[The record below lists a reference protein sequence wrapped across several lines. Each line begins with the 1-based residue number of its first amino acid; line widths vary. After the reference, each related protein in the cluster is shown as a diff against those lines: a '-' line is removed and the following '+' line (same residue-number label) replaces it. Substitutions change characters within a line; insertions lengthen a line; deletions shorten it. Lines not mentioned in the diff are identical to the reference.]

1 MKKGYRKKGVVKVK
15 RNFIRLFSIILYGL
29 LFLNPGVS
37 EEIKPY
43 ILIEAENTLQQY
55 GSQGQDRKSAA
66 SGGEVLGFEFGG
78 QLGHFAEYEIKIK
91 EAIAPVRIDI
101 RYACAISGSLNIPSL
116 EEGFHLLRLTII
128 KRGLSMTYP
137 EIPIMNVPILDL
149 VGNRTDKNCVG
160 HGRNVALYTGRPSKF
175 FFATHNLGN
184 IFSAVDGGTIKWYPD
199 HVIVSPDVDCGT
211 NLNVNLDKIEISE
224 YVNTDK
230 KPLKADERT
239 RIIEQRQ
246 VCVTKDD
253 VVVSIIHLNNI
264 TNHAVIHRI
273 EITGDCRKSF
283 DWRNSKGGKK
293 ITKRRGDFVIII
305 DKNVFPEIL
314 SDGLS
319 MAIGSSTKP
328 DEIITTPAGTYK
340 ISYDI
345 KVPAKST
352 KQMAFA
358 CAIDPDSQT
367 ARVNLEA
374 TLRQKD
380 PIELNRKEWQ
390 DFFEKN
396 VPRFTC
402 SDIGLEE
409 LYGFRWFLLR
419 FSTAGGNLGYFKYP
433 VVLEG
438 RQAYQTYCCY
448 SAPFMALDMNWAV
461 DPKKGFG
468 HIANMIHSKYEDG
481 RFPWYTSPRTNR
493 VKIHHQSKTGL
504 SLLPYAAWR
513 HYLIHGNIEMFQEVY
528 QGMKKNIDWWI
539 KNRDEDGN
547 GLFVID
553 NQLETGMDDLFRW
566 GDENAK
572 MRYDAVD
579 ATSYA
584 YANLE
589 AVANIARVLGK
600 EEDAKYYE
608 DYSRKTKKAVNS
620 ALWDDK
626 SECWRDRHPDIKELS
641 DMICIT
647 TFYPFFAGIGEHKHL
662 GVFREH
668 LMNPDR
674 FWLPYPVP
682 ALSKDDKN
690 FNPTA
695 FWEGPSWPAATSHVI
710 EAFATSAKTLDRS
723 LLPDAAEL
731 IVRAARNHL
740 KPRAD
745 FYERYNPITG
755 IPLSN
760 FRDYMHSWWIDVII
774 RHVVGFEPREDG
786 RVEVDPLPLNLDFF
800 LLEHVPYRGRDITI
814 VWQSPEKPVR
824 FEEYPPGFT
833 VYIDEKP
840 IHKSLRIDRWVEGE

>member
-1 MKKGYRKKGVVKVK
+1 MKVK

-345 KVPAKST
+345 KV
-352 KQMAFA
+352 
-358 CAIDPDSQT
+358 
-367 ARVNLEA
+367 
-374 TLRQKD
+374 
-380 PIELNRKEWQ
+380 
-390 DFFEKN
+390 
-396 VPRFTC
+396 
-402 SDIGLEE
+402 
-409 LYGFRWFLLR
+409 
-419 FSTAGGNLGYFKYP
+419 
-433 VVLEG
+433 
-438 RQAYQTYCCY
+438 
-448 SAPFMALDMNWAV
+448 
-461 DPKKGFG
+461 
-468 HIANMIHSKYEDG
+468 
-481 RFPWYTSPRTNR
+481 
-493 VKIHHQSKTGL
+493 
-504 SLLPYAAWR
+504 
-513 HYLIHGNIEMFQEVY
+513 
-528 QGMKKNIDWWI
+528 
-539 KNRDEDGN
+539 
-547 GLFVID
+547 
-553 NQLETGMDDLFRW
+553 
-566 GDENAK
+566 
-572 MRYDAVD
+572 
-579 ATSYA
+579 
-584 YANLE
+584 
-589 AVANIARVLGK
+589 
-600 EEDAKYYE
+600 
-608 DYSRKTKKAVNS
+608 
-620 ALWDDK
+620 
-626 SECWRDRHPDIKELS
+626 
-641 DMICIT
+641 
-647 TFYPFFAGIGEHKHL
+647 
-662 GVFREH
+662 
-668 LMNPDR
+668 
-674 FWLPYPVP
+674 
-682 ALSKDDKN
+682 
-690 FNPTA
+690 
-695 FWEGPSWPAATSHVI
+695 
-710 EAFATSAKTLDRS
+710 
-723 LLPDAAEL
+723 
-731 IVRAARNHL
+731 
-740 KPRAD
+740 
-745 FYERYNPITG
+745 
-755 IPLSN
+755 
-760 FRDYMHSWWIDVII
+760 
-774 RHVVGFEPREDG
+774 
-786 RVEVDPLPLNLDFF
+786 
-800 LLEHVPYRGRDITI
+800 
-814 VWQSPEKPVR
+814 
-824 FEEYPPGFT
+824 
-833 VYIDEKP
+833 
-840 IHKSLRIDRWVEGE
+840 